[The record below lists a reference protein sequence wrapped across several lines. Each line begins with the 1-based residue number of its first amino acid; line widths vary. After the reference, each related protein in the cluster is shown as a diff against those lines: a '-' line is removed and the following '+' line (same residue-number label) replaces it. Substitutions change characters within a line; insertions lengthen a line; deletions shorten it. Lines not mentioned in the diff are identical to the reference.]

1 MKFKIVF
8 AATVAAA
15 GLGAA
20 VSALPG
26 LETLNWSES
35 DIRAAVQEATRYD
48 GSWGPMSKLLNYNN
62 RRAVKALDAGARTQ
76 LVTTGAPIVKALIMS
91 PAFMQAHEAW
101 IATQFDAVNHSIKV
115 AGAQGNTKDPMAQ
128 MQDVQR
134 QLGAQMY
141 ETYRNFPVNMIKD
154 SLAQE
159 MPAWQES
166 LKDASAEDRARYQKL
181 IAKAKQIQPLA
192 ATDPAAYQKGYGI
205 LKSIESG
212 GPDNEA
218 ELTSMGGQSKKQ
230 QQQRN
235 YDRYN
240 LRAVLKK
247 RLNEFV
253 RVAGSVDYAAA
264 TAAVGNRERFT
275 DAKYEKASSEW
286 KLLYRFGKAPSQAA
300 AAFAQQWA
308 REL

>member
-1 MKFKIVF
+1 MKLKIVF
-8 AATVAAA
+8 AAAIAAA

-35 DIRAAVQEATRYD
+35 DIRAAVQETTRYD
-48 GSWGPMSKLLNYNN
+48 GAWGPASKLLNSSN
-62 RRAVKALDAGARTQ
+62 RRAVKALDSGARAQ
-76 LVTTGAPIVKALIMS
+76 LVTTAAPIVKALIMS

-101 IATQFDAVNHSIKV
+101 IATQLDAVNHNIKV
-115 AGAQGNTKDPMAQ
+115 AGAQGNTEDSDAQ

-134 QLGAQMY
+134 KLGAQIY
-141 ETYRNFPVNMIKD
+141 EAYRSFPVNMIKD

-159 MPAWQES
+159 LPAWQEG
-166 LKDASAEDRARYQKL
+166 LKDSSGADRARYQKL

-192 ATDPAAYQKGYGI
+192 ATDPAAFQKGYGI

-218 ELTSMGGQSKKQ
+218 DLISVGDQSKKH

-235 YDRYN
+235 YDQYN
-240 LRAVLKK
+240 LRSVLKK
-247 RLNEFV
+247 RLNDFV
-253 RVAGSVDYAAA
+253 RVANSIDYAAA
-264 TAAVGNRERFT
+264 TATVGNRERFT
-275 DAKYEKASSEW
+275 DAKYEKTSSEW
-286 KLLYRFGKAPSQAA
+286 KLLYRFGKVPSQAA
-300 AAFAQQWA
+300 AAFAQRWA